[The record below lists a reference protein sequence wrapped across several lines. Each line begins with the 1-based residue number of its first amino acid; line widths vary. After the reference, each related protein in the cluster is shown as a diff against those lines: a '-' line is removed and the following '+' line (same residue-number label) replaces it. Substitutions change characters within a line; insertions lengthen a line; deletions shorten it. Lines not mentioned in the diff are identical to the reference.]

1 MTESGTQWG
10 TADQA
15 LPSRAISAPDW
26 ANKCWDSMRVE
37 VFFLISLFEP
47 DRCTTG
53 NPGSSPPQSGGMGF
67 SIGLEFRVEDADHF
81 IRRRAIPQVQSGF
94 RNIPRRAERIRLLSK
109 AQRFFRANPE
119 PIDQVP
125 VLRG

>member
-37 VFFLISLFEP
+37 VLFLICLFEL
-47 DRCTTG
+47 DRCITG
-53 NPGSSPPQSGGMGF
+53 NPGSFPPRSGGMDF
-67 SIGLEFRVEDADHF
+67 SIGSEFRGEDTDQF
-81 IRRRAIPQVQSGF
+81 IRRPAILPVQSGF
-94 RNIPRRAERIRLLSK
+94 RNIPPRAERIRLPSK

-119 PIDQVP
+119 PIYQLS